1 VGNRFDPKNMSPFS
15 VILVILTYFAVMF
28 TVSWISSRESSNAG
42 FFTGARKTPWWIAA
56 IAMIGAPMSGVTF
69 VSVPGM
75 VGVNGTA
82 MGYMQMCLGFFVGYL
97 IIAFVLVPVFY
108 KMNMASIYQY
118 LNTRFGMSAHKTG
131 AWFFFISKMLGAS
144 VRLFL
149 VCVTLQLMVFEPL
162 RLPFL
167 LNVLITM
174 GIVLVYTFRGGVKSV
189 IWTDVLKTVCMI
201 TAIVLGIVFIA
212 KELGLDFSGL
222 VQTVRGS
229 PYSKIFFFDDV
240 NHPEYFWK
248 QFLAGIFT
256 VVAMTGLDQDLM
268 QRTMSCKDYRSAQKN
283 LVTSGLMQI
292 PVIFLF
298 LSLGALL
305 YIFGSAKGISEV
317 GDTLFPAVAIRGG
330 LPAVFGAM
338 FVVGLVSCAYSAGG
352 SALTALTT
360 SFTVDIIGTAGKS
373 EDEVT
378 AVRKRVHLAM
388 AMLMGVCIFIFHL
401 LNTQSVIDAVY
412 KLASYT
418 YGPIL
423 GMFAFGLLTR
433 RKVRDKWVPVVAV
446 ISPILCFIL
455 QTNSVRWFGGY
466 KFSYELLLFNALFT
480 FLGLCLLIRRK

>member
-1 VGNRFDPKNMSPFS
+1 MSPIS
-15 VILVILTYFAVMF
+15 VIAVILAYFAVMF

-108 KMNMASIYQY
+108 KMNMVSIYQY
-118 LNTRFGMSAHKTG
+118 LDARFGMSAHKTG
-131 AWFFFISKMLGAS
+131 AWFFFLSKMLGAA

-149 VCVTLQLMVFEPL
+149 VCVTLQLMVFAPL
-162 RLPFL
+162 GLPFL
-167 LNVLITM
+167 LNVLVSM

-212 KELGLDFSGL
+212 GDLGLNFSGL
-222 VQTVRGS
+222 VQTVRDS
-229 PYSKIFFFDDV
+229 AYSKMFFFDDV

-248 QFLAGIFT
+248 QFLAGVFT

-305 YIFGSAKGISEV
+305 YIFGTAKGLSQV
-317 GDTLFPAVAIRGG
+317 GDTLFPAVATSGL
-330 LPAVFGAM
+330 LPAVVGIM

-360 SFTVDIIGTAGKS
+360 SFTVDIIGTSGKS
-373 EDEVT
+373 EADVT
-378 AVRKRVHLAM
+378 RVRKRVHLAM
-388 AMLMGVCIFIFHL
+388 ALLMGVCIFIFHL
-401 LNTQSVIDAVY
+401 LNTKSAIDAVY

-433 RKVRDKWVPVVAV
+433 RKIRDRWVPVVAV
-446 ISPILCFIL
+446 VAPVLCFIL
-455 QTNSVRWFGGY
+455 QTNSARWFGGY

-480 FLGLCLLIRRK
+480 FLGLCLLIRRNR

>member
-1 VGNRFDPKNMSPFS
+1 MGNRINPEAMSPFS
-15 VILVILTYFAVMF
+15 VILIILTYFAVMF

-56 IAMIGAPMSGVTF
+56 IAMVGAPMSGVTF

-118 LNTRFGMSAHKTG
+118 LDTRFGMSAHKTG

-201 TAIVLGIVFIA
+201 TAIVLGTVFIA
-212 KELGLDFSGL
+212 KDLGLDFSGL
-222 VQTVRGS
+222 VQTVRES
-229 PYSKIFFFDDV
+229 PYSKVFFFDDV

-268 QRTMSCKDYRSAQKN
+268 QRTLSCKDYRNAQKN

-317 GDTLFPAVAIRGG
+317 GDTLFPAVATSG
-330 LPAVFGAM
+330 LLPGIVGIM
-338 FVVGLVSCAYSAGG
+338 FVVGLVSCAFSAGG

-373 EDEVT
+373 EEEVT
-378 AVRKRVHLAM
+378 AVRKRVHLTM
-388 AMLMGVCIFIFHL
+388 ALLMGVCIFIFHL
-401 LNTQSVIDAVY
+401 LNTQSSIDAVY

-446 ISPILCFIL
+446 IAPILCFIL

-466 KFSYELLLFNALFT
+466 QFSYELLLFNALFT